1 MGEKGGSAINSVS
14 PIKSREKVKNMCK
27 YLKLTNERNYILF
40 MLGIY
45 SGLRVSDILA
55 LRVKDVKGK
64 THFLIK
70 EKKTGKTQKLLICDE
85 LKKELKWYL
94 ADKEDTDYLIRSR
107 QSDRTGEQKPITRDR
122 ALKIIKKVAEEFE
135 EDNIGCH
142 SMRKTFGYHYYKSTG
157 DIATLQK
164 IFNHSTPRETLVYL
178 GIDQDEKDRAV
189 KKFRY

>member
-1 MGEKGGSAINSVS
+1 
-14 PIKSREKVKNMCK
+14 MCK

-55 LRVKDVKGK
+55 LRVRDVKGK

-107 QSDRTGEQKPITRDR
+107 QSDRTGKQKPITRDR